1 MKIELKKV
9 SYSKALSQETSA
21 YAAEVW
27 VDGKKRGNVRN
38 QGHGGGDMIHPYD
51 LAREI
56 EAYAKTLPPIPASE
70 GTFNMELPMSAELIF
85 GDLLEKHLLAKDLKS
100 ALKRKVLFTMDD
112 GKLYQVKAGAR
123 PSNPRVVKILNDL
136 PFEEALTLYKTA
148 GA

>member
-9 SYSKALSQETSA
+9 HYSKALSQETSA
-21 YAAEVW
+21 FTAEIW
-27 VDGKKRGNVRN
+27 VDGKKRGDARN
-38 QGHGGGDMIHPYD
+38 DGHGGMTLVNPPT

-56 EAYAKTLPPIPASE
+56 DAYARTLPPLPPSDGIP
-70 GTFNMELPMSAELIF
+70 MELPMDSDILL
-85 GDLLEKHLLAKDLKS
+85 GDLLNEHLLAKDLKS

-112 GKLYQVKAGAR
+112 GKLYQVKAGTR
-123 PSNPRVVKILNDL
+123 PSNPRVVKVLNDL